1 MKKIIVILFMC
12 LALFGCTKTDKIMKL
27 MEENDYIILDV
38 RTNEEYQKYF
48 GFAFQ
53 DYGKFDLSIREN
65 IGFGQIEN
73 IYNDDLINDAKNKA
87 NLGQIIEKMP
97 NKLETYLGKEYDSS
111 GQDLSGGQWQRI
123 ILARAYMGN
132 PDILILD
139 EPTASIDPIEEER
152 MLKHLKNIL
161 NGKTAILVS
170 HRISFAQLA
179 SKIIFMENGE
189 IKEIGTHKD
198 LIQKK
203 GLYYNLYMIQN
214 ELYS

>member
-1 MKKIIVILFMC
+1 
-12 LALFGCTKTDKIMKL
+12 
-27 MEENDYIILDV
+27 
-38 RTNEEYQKYF
+38 
-48 GFAFQ
+48 
-53 DYGKFDLSIREN
+53 
-65 IGFGQIEN
+65 
-73 IYNDDLINDAKNKA
+73 
-87 NLGQIIEKMP
+87 MP

-203 GLYYNLYMIQN
+203 VLYYNLYMIQN